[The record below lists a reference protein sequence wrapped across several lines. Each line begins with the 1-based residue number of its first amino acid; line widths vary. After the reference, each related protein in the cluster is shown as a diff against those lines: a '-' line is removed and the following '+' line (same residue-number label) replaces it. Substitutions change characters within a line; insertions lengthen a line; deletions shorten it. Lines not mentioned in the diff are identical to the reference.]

1 MALNITGS
9 ITDGLGNTHE
19 NFYTRIDFYR
29 VEKSLG
35 HLCCNVGTYTS
46 QESAS
51 VMFPTYQ
58 EDYAQSD
65 ASGFIPGPLT
75 NGSFTWTPSHLRFN
89 LTSSEVVEVI
99 TYSSS
104 YDDHI
109 VDYIDYD
116 DDGNEITVQR
126 TESLEVLHSSSQ
138 DVSKSRIDLDQITGS
153 VYEYA
158 YNEVKNYYINI
169 FGAANVQDI

>member
-9 ITDGLGNTHE
+9 ITDRLGNTHE
-19 NFYTRIDFYR
+19 NFYTRIDFYH

-46 QESAS
+46 QEAAS

-58 EDYAQSD
+58 EDYVESD
-65 ASGFIPGPLT
+65 SSGFIPGPLT

-104 YDDHI
+104 YDNQL
-109 VDYIDYD
+109 VDY
-116 DDGNEITVQR
+116 
-126 TESLEVLHSSSQ
+126 LEWNYSS
-138 DVSKSRIDLDQITGS
+138 
-153 VYEYA
+153 
-158 YNEVKNYYINI
+158 KNWIIRNTS
-169 FGAANVQDI
+169 

>member
-9 ITDGLGNTHE
+9 ITDRLGNTHE
-19 NFYTRIDFYR
+19 NFYTRIDFYH

-46 QESAS
+46 QEAAS

-58 EDYAQSD
+58 EDYVESD
-65 ASGFIPGPLT
+65 SSGFIPGPLT

-104 YDDHI
+104 YDNQL
-109 VDYIDYD
+109 VDYLDYD

-126 TESLEVLHSSSQ
+126 TESLETLHSSSQ
-138 DVSKSRIDLDQITGS
+138 EVTKSRIDLNQITGS

-158 YNEVKNYYINI
+158 YNEVKNYYISI
-169 FGAANVQDI
+169 FGEANVQDI

>member
-65 ASGFIPGPLT
+65 ASGFISGPLT
-75 NGSFTWTPSHLRFN
+75 NGSFTWTPSQLRFN

-169 FGAANVQDI
+169 FGAANVQDV